1 MKKTI
6 SLILRILTA
15 VILIQTLR
23 YKFTGHVDSVQIFT
37 ELGMEPVGRIVI
49 GVLELIAGI
58 LLLVP
63 ATVAWGAILAWGV
76 MTGAMIGHFTQ
87 LGFADGR
94 LSLFL
99 LALAVWVS
107 SVILLVLHRNQIPVI
122 RHMFE
127 KSGGSS

>member
-1 MKKTI
+1 MKKII
-6 SLILRILTA
+6 SLVLRILTA

-37 ELGMEPVGRIVI
+37 ELGMEPAGRIVI

-63 ATVAWGAILAWGV
+63 STVAWGAILAWGV
-76 MTGAMIGHFTQ
+76 MTGAMIGHFTH
-87 LGFADGR
+87 LGFAGDR

-99 LALAVWVS
+99 LAIAVWAS
-107 SVILLVLHRNQIPVI
+107 SAVLLVLHSSQIPVI

-127 KSGGSS
+127 KSGKP